1 MQAVLSEHDHQGFGE
16 SPATPISIAGGD
28 GEVLPRLSVPALCD
42 LLRRLPKEE
51 LEEALRSKIM
61 RAVSLPGVVF
71 HAACG
76 LPALRQ
82 ARARGLGIIG
92 YGEAADFLVAAR
104 AVHRGLLLREATSGL
119 ARRWPM
125 FSARGS
131 MTSVQL
137 LSLMLLVSG
146 AVAASLLLPGH
157 LFLAVV
163 SAASG
168 SFFLGVV
175 ALRLLCILPPLQRAP
190 PEQRVIAPGDWPVYS
205 VLVPLFR
212 EVAVLPQLMAAL
224 RELNYP
230 ADKLDIKLIL
240 EEEDILMQRAV
251 AALTREA
258 HVEVIVVPASLP
270 QTKPRALNYALQFC
284 RGDLLTIYDAEDVP
298 DRDQLEKAARRFAAA
313 PRELACLQA
322 QLTFYNQKENWL
334 TRQFTAEYATLFG
347 VLLPVLANHNL
358 PLPLGGTSNHF
369 RMDVLRSVG
378 AWDPYNVTEDAD
390 LGLRL
395 ARLGYDTGVL
405 DSFTYEEAN
414 TRLGNW
420 MRQRARWLKGF
431 LITWLVHMR
440 EPALLLRELGPSG
453 FWAAQ
458 VLTLGVFASVL
469 LHPLCMAATLVLWV
483 LYPSLP
489 KDAGVVFFL
498 LAGVNLLVLVSG
510 YAISIVLTRRAL
522 RKQGIAGW
530 HFTIATMPL
539 YWILMSFAAWLALWQ
554 FFTRPF
560 HWNKTEHG
568 LSSVR
573 PVRPGQVPGTA
584 PGRRRWWRRNAR
596 RAASPRG

>member
-1 MQAVLSEHDHQGFGE
+1 
-16 SPATPISIAGGD
+16 
-28 GEVLPRLSVPALCD
+28 
-42 LLRRLPKEE
+42 
-51 LEEALRSKIM
+51 
-61 RAVSLPGVVF
+61 
-71 HAACG
+71 
-76 LPALRQ
+76 
-82 ARARGLGIIG
+82 
-92 YGEAADFLVAAR
+92 
-104 AVHRGLLLREATSGL
+104 
-119 ARRWPM
+119 
-125 FSARGS
+125 
-131 MTSVQL
+131 
-137 LSLMLLVSG
+137 
-146 AVAASLLLPGH
+146 
-157 LFLAVV
+157 
-163 SAASG
+163 
-168 SFFLGVV
+168 
-175 ALRLLCILPPLQRAP
+175 
-190 PEQRVIAPGDWPVYS
+190 
-205 VLVPLFR
+205 
-212 EVAVLPQLMAAL
+212 
-224 RELNYP
+224 
-230 ADKLDIKLIL
+230 
-240 EEEDILMQRAV
+240 
-251 AALTREA
+251 
-258 HVEVIVVPASLP
+258 
-270 QTKPRALNYALQFC
+270 
-284 RGDLLTIYDAEDVP
+284 
-298 DRDQLEKAARRFAAA
+298 
-313 PRELACLQA
+313 
-322 QLTFYNQKENWL
+322 
-334 TRQFTAEYATLFG
+334 
-347 VLLPVLANHNL
+347 
-358 PLPLGGTSNHF
+358 
-369 RMDVLRSVG
+369 VLRSVG

-431 LITWLVHMR
+431 LMTWLVHMR

-469 LHPLCMAATLVLWV
+469 LHPVCMAATLVLWV
-483 LYPSLP
+483 MYPSLP
-489 KDAGVVFFL
+489 RDAGVVFFL

-530 HFTIATMPL
+530 HFTLVTMPL